1 MVDVI
6 NEFHKRLGGK
16 DKKMRNYNSITILYM
31 PQIQSKVSQSKKV
44 YRCDALYIEFQFLKT
59 KTYVLSG
66 SKLLESLQN
75 YGVLSSFLVKF
86 HDLLSTETE

>member
-1 MVDVI
+1 M
-6 NEFHKRLGGK
+6 L
-16 DKKMRNYNSITILYM
+16 
-31 PQIQSKVSQSKKV
+31 QIRSQTVHLKKV

-59 KTYVLSG
+59 KTYVLSD
-66 SKLLESLQN
+66 SKLLESLQS